1 MRYGSGA
8 LCSALLFMLSS
19 GGVQAVSDSGW
30 SFYRDDGTVFMK
42 HDEYGT
48 IMIEQREYLD
58 AYRFLHRMEETEKC
72 QVVEKESFI
81 RAENCRGFSVIEAVQ
96 SSRIF
101 GEDDQTGVFYLGPK
115 DKTSLDKLNFVVA
128 SLSGVREGSFAGFRD
143 LLTGWTEEPAPW
155 ESIIREEQARME
167 KLGEDYDEINY
178 WEYHVVRPGYCSYTF
193 SHEKTGMRIIF
204 ENAGYLIAGDTVHNV
219 SMRLGKRYGC
229 GKAEPVPET
238 FYKTD
243 SAAANGKRNEIR
255 NPYAGLYTMECLNN
269 TRIYVADNGGGIFYD
284 YVVKLPSQSEISL
297 PEEKTLD
304 AKGSLGGQAP
314 DAAKDAPAN
323 DPALP
328 AEGAGAEA
336 AQKPSGEPQADKDAA
351 GVKDNKDGDAKD
363 NAEKQAV
370 LHDLLIREFIRNTE
384 ILNPA
389 F

>member
-30 SFYRDDGTVFMK
+30 SCCRDDGTVFMK
-42 HDEYGT
+42 HDEYGV

-58 AYRFLHRMEETEKC
+58 AYRFLHRLEETEKC

-81 RAENCRGFSVIEAVQ
+81 RAENCWGFIVIEAVQ

-115 DKTSLDKLNFVVA
+115 DKTSLDQLNFVVA

-155 ESIIREEQARME
+155 ESIIREEQARLE

-193 SHEKTGMRIIF
+193 SHDKTGMRIIF
-204 ENAGYLIAGDTVHNV
+204 ENAGYIIAGDTVHNV

-229 GKAEPVPET
+229 GKAEPVPEA
-238 FYKTD
+238 FYNTD
-243 SAAANGKRNEIR
+243 SEEADGKRHDIR
-255 NPYAGLYTMECLNN
+255 NPYAGLYAMECLNN

-284 YVVKLPSQSEISL
+284 YVVKLPSQTELSL
-297 PEEKTLD
+297 AEEKTPD
-304 AKGSLGGQAP
+304 DKGSPGGQAP
-314 DAAKDAPAN
+314 DASKDAPAN
-323 DPALP
+323 GAALSE
-328 AEGAGAEA
+328 EGSGTDA
-336 AQKPSGEPQADKDAA
+336 ASESSGDKPADKDAA
-351 GVKDNKDGDAKD
+351 GVQDSSNEDAAD
-363 NAEKQAV
+363 SAEKQAA